1 MRLIFILLLSLIWC
15 GKKPAQNNLDVTSAK
30 PKPIIINDQRPNIL
44 WIVADDLGPDLNCYG
59 ETLVY
64 TPNLD
69 RLASE
74 GVKYANAYTVAAV
87 CSVSRSTLIT
97 GMYPCSIHCQQHRT
111 RFKDP
116 LPKPVK
122 PITSYFRQAGY
133 FVTNKGKTDYNFIHD
148 KKSLFDGTDWGKRKE
163 GQPFFSQIQIHLP
176 HRPFLRDASHPI
188 DPDKIKLPPY
198 YPDHPIAR
206 QDWAMYLETVQLM
219 DQKVGEILDRLEKD
233 GLSENT
239 VVFFFGDQ
247 GRPNVRAKQFLYDAG
262 LHTPLIVRWPGKL
275 RSGTTN
281 SDLIGNIDIAPTSMN
296 IANIDLEDYIQ
307 GQDFL
312 NDKTT
317 PRKNVFAMRDRREEK
332 VDRNRMV
339 RSGDFKYIKNY
350 YPELPYTQF
359 NAYKKY
365 SYPVLTLMQVMFK
378 DGKLSDEQASFMKKN
393 RPHEELYDLQNDPY
407 EIYNLCLLY
416 TSDAA

>member
-1 MRLIFILLLSLIWC
+1 M
-15 GKKPAQNNLDVTSAK
+15 
-30 PKPIIINDQRPNIL
+30 
-44 WIVADDLGPDLNCYG
+44 
-59 ETLVY
+59 
-64 TPNLD
+64 
-69 RLASE
+69 
-74 GVKYANAYTVAAV
+74 
-87 CSVSRSTLIT
+87 
-97 GMYPCSIHCQQHRT
+97 
-111 RFKDP
+111 
-116 LPKPVK
+116 
-122 PITSYFRQAGY
+122 
-133 FVTNKGKTDYNFIHD
+133 
-148 KKSLFDGTDWGKRKE
+148 
-163 GQPFFSQIQIHLP
+163 
-176 HRPFLRDASHPI
+176 
-188 DPDKIKLPPY
+188 
-198 YPDHPIAR
+198 
-206 QDWAMYLETVQLM
+206 
-219 DQKVGEILDRLEKD
+219 EKD

-247 GRPNVRAKQFLYDAG
+247 GRPHVRAKQFLYDAG

-317 PRKNVFAMRDRREEK
+317 PRKYVFAMRDRRDET
-332 VDRNRMV
+332 VDRIRMV

-407 EIYNLCLLY
+407 EIYNLAKEKAFEKEKKVLSGVLENWIKQTDKGKYPEDRKEIEYAKKMMSDQFKEQMESRGLSPEITDELY
-416 TSDAA
+416 LNYWIEYFENLF